1 MDQLP
6 TLVINGLSIGA
17 VYALIALGIVIIYKA
32 SGVVTFMHGS
42 LVLLGAY
49 ITARFNAEM
58 SFYLAAAGGILCAA
72 LAALVVERLIIRR
85 LEGAPVISLA
95 IATIGVELILLTI
108 LVEQIGSDVLNVN
121 HPWGGG
127 TVSIAG
133 TGVSQNRA
141 ISLVAAIVLMAAF
154 FTVFRY
160 TSWGIAMRAASED
173 GETASLMGIRLGRVS
188 AITWLV
194 SGGLAA
200 VAGIFLVGSP
210 TPGVTPGL
218 AALALSAFPAAILGG
233 LDSVAGALVGGL
245 TIGVME
251 SLAAGYE
258 EHIEFLGHG
267 FGDMV
272 PFVVM
277 IAVLLV
283 RPSGLFGMK
292 EMTRV

>member
-6 TLVINGLSIGA
+6 ALVINGLSIGA

-49 ITARFNAEM
+49 ITARLNAEM
-58 SFYLAAAGGILCAA
+58 PFYLAAAGGILCAA

-127 TVSIAG
+127 TISIAG

-141 ISLVAAIVLMAAF
+141 IALVAAIVLMAAF

-173 GETASLMGIRLGRVS
+173 GETASLMGIKLGRVS

-194 SGGLAA
+194 AGGLAA

-218 AALALSAFPAAILGG
+218 AALALSAFPAVILGG